1 MDICTLE
8 RGRRLTAAPRY
19 WCNVIEAL
27 PGSRPRPRQGGLPGV
42 THCVN
47 TVKQDLEVSDVTGIQ
62 LMDACPDMCP
72 EKQLEGH
79 STASHWASAKAG

>member
-1 MDICTLE
+1 MDSGTRE
-8 RGRRLTAAPRY
+8 
-19 WCNVIEAL
+19 EAHCCSSIL
-27 PGSRPRPRQGGLPGV
+27 VQCDRSATRVKAKTQAGLPGL
-42 THCVN
+42 THITCVK

-62 LMDACPDMCP
+62 LMVACPDMCP